1 MAYFTKEE
9 ARNAARAKQRNYKF
23 SSFENILNEEIQRK
37 NIKTNFDIFLSHSSK
52 DAELVLGVVTILE
65 GFGYSVYVDWLVD
78 TQLSRENVNRSTAE
92 ILRKR
97 MKQSNSLLYLAT
109 SNSSES
115 KWMPWELGYF
125 DGHKPER
132 TAILPVLDSANSTFN
147 GQEYLGIYPV
157 VNKSTYTSG
166 IADVFIFDG
175 SKRWSTL
182 KRFTT
187 GTPNW
192 SNF

>member
-9 ARNAARAKQRNYKF
+9 ARNVARAKQRNYKF

-65 GFGYSVYVDWLVD
+65 NFGYSVYVDWLVD
-78 TQLSRENVNRSTAE
+78 TQLSRENVNRGTAE
-92 ILRKR
+92 ILRNR

-132 TAILPVLDSANSTFN
+132 IAILPVLDSANSTFN

-175 SKRWSTL
+175 STRWSTL